1 MRQEYLETLKEAKLT
16 TFGLIFLII
25 CWLAA
30 GIMPSDVE
38 IYICNVPLWAIA
50 GTIGVWITGVT
61 ISVVLSKLIRN
72 YEL

>member
-25 CWLAA
+25 FWLMT
-30 GIMPSDVE
+30 GILLSNVE
-38 IYICNVPLWAIA
+38 IEIYHIPMWAIV

-61 ISVVLSKLIRN
+61 ISIVLSKAIRN
-72 YEL
+72 